1 MRSGLVKAH
10 RYLALTVGIFFVFL
24 GLTGSILAFYPELDR
39 ALNPKLDIPHSEKRQ
54 SLETVLGN
62 AKKVFPDKFLH
73 SIFWASEDQP
83 FHQVWFT
90 PSGDD
95 QSLMWEVMVHPSTA
109 EVIGHRQAVP
119 TYDFTR
125 TNFVN
130 TIYTLHLLMFVGPLS
145 FIFLGLCGFLVVL
158 TLAIG
163 VWLWWPTP
171 KSLLLSLTIKRG
183 ASSFRRAFDLH
194 RVFGIY
200 SLIFLFIVSVTG
212 IYLALPVQI
221 ESLLGVN
228 NETSMASVEVSPT
241 NVEVH
246 DLDSLLS
253 HASTLVN
260 AQHKLKSVWM
270 PSETSSYW
278 RVTFRDPVHI
288 GYAGSDVIFLFDA
301 QTGALL
307 KSSNYETDSGIK
319 QALRWQHPIHSGR
332 AFGFWGRAAVF
343 VSGFVPLV
351 LLITGF
357 LIWRRKRGVLQRGS
371 YKEVG

>member
-54 SLETVLGN
+54 SLETVLDN

-109 EVIGHRQAVP
+109 EVIGQA
-119 TYDFTR
+119 T
-125 TNFVN
+125 
-130 TIYTLHLLMFVGPLS
+130 
-145 FIFLGLCGFLVVL
+145 
-158 TLAIG
+158 
-163 VWLWWPTP
+163 
-171 KSLLLSLTIKRG
+171 
-183 ASSFRRAFDLH
+183 
-194 RVFGIY
+194 
-200 SLIFLFIVSVTG
+200 
-212 IYLALPVQI
+212 
-221 ESLLGVN
+221 
-228 NETSMASVEVSPT
+228 
-241 NVEVH
+241 
-246 DLDSLLS
+246 
-253 HASTLVN
+253 TLVN

-307 KSSNYETDSGIK
+307 RSSNYETDSGIK
-319 QALRWQHPIHSGR
+319 QALRWQHPLHSGR

-357 LIWRRKRGVLQRGS
+357 MIWRRKRAVLQRRS